1 MDSETAFRFFREIT
15 IGLKWPAILKHH
27 SDGYYEI
34 YIDRPITREAEK
46 EIRRI
51 AKART
56 EIRVKNEPF
65 SRTLVIY

>member
-15 IGLKWPAILKHH
+15 IGLQWPAILKHH

-34 YIDRPITREAEK
+34 FVDRPISREAEK

-56 EIRVKNEPF
+56 GIRVTNVQQ
-65 SRTLVIY
+65 SRMIVIH